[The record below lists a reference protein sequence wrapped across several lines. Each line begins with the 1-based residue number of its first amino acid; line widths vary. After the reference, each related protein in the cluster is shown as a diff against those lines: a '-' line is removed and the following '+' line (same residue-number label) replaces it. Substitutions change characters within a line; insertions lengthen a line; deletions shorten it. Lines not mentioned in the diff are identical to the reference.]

1 MLKWFFKFIDKY
13 LCSKEEKIVSGQAK
27 RMDAKMCHLMKFTI
41 NFIVKLSK
49 LSNIR
54 INGD

>member
-1 MLKWFFKFIDKY
+1 
-13 LCSKEEKIVSGQAK
+13 
-27 RMDAKMCHLMKFTI
+27 MDAKMCHLMKFTI

-49 LSNIR
+49 LNNIR